1 MSGVIQT
8 PLWLENFPAVDGNP
22 NMLGFTV
29 AIYDIGCLLGAL
41 WCMLLG
47 DKQGR
52 QKSCILGGVTVVLGV
67 IIQITAFKNNNNPN
81 GALGQFLVGRVITGM
96 GNGMNMASMPMYQ
109 AEMSNSARGFLV
121 LLECGLIATGTML
134 SYWVNYGV
142 RNYDDAMT
150 WRFPIAFQIVLAL
163 FYIIGLFFMP
173 ESPRWLCKQDRAH
186 DATKVMAA
194 LNGETLDGSRTT
206 TDIRAIVDSIK
217 FEHAVNTNFSFKD
230 LTTGGSSQH
239 FRRIILGV
247 SSQFF
252 QQIGGCN
259 AVIYYFPILFQ
270 ESLGKSSEASLLLGG
285 VNMIVYA
292 VFSLVSFWT
301 VEALGRRKLF
311 LIGSAGQMLSMIITF
326 GCLIPGTESAGN
338 GAAFGLFLYIAF
350 FGATYLTVPWLYA
363 AEINPLRTRA
373 KGAALANIVN
383 WSINFLVVMVTPIMV
398 AHIKWGTYVF
408 FAAVNAAFIPFIYFF
423 YPETSHRTLEEIDL
437 IFAKGYHENISY
449 VKAAKQLPKLTVRDM
464 EQLATQ
470 YGLAEANEFEKD
482 VGSHMEE
489 VDSKKS

>member
-1 MSGVIQT
+1 MVRYQSSPVHN
-8 PLWLENFPAVDGNP
+8 LEQANA
-22 NMLGFTV
+22 
-29 AIYDIGCLLGAL
+29 
-41 WCMLLG
+41 
-47 DKQGR
+47 
-52 QKSCILGGVTVVLGV
+52 
-67 IIQITAFKNNNNPN
+67 
-81 GALGQFLVGRVITGM
+81 
-96 GNGMNMASMPMYQ
+96 ASH
-109 AEMSNSARGFLV
+109 R
-121 LLECGLIATGTML
+121 
-134 SYWVNYGV
+134 
-142 RNYDDAMT
+142 
-150 WRFPIAFQIVLAL
+150 
-163 FYIIGLFFMP
+163 
-173 ESPRWLCKQDRAH
+173 LCKQDRAH

-194 LNGETLDGSRTT
+194 LNGETLDGRQTT
-206 TDIRAIVDSIK
+206 EHIRAIVDSIK
-217 FEHAVNTNFSFKD
+217 IEHAVNTNFSFKD

-239 FRRIILGV
+239 LRRIILGV

-270 ESLGKSSEASLLLGG
+270 ESLGKSSETSLLLGG

-301 VEALGRRKLF
+301 VESLGRRKLF
-311 LIGSAGQMLSMIITF
+311 LIGSAGQMLSMIIIF

-408 FAAVNAAFIPFIYFF
+408 FAAVNAAFIPF
-423 YPETSHRTLEEIDL
+423 
-437 IFAKGYHENISY
+437 
-449 VKAAKQLPKLTVRDM
+449 M
-464 EQLATQ
+464 
-470 YGLAEANEFEKD
+470 
-482 VGSHMEE
+482 
-489 VDSKKS
+489 